1 MEDVSVLLGHSSIRV
16 TEQYYAPWC
25 PRRRERL
32 NNIVMRA
39 WSHDPLL
46 PEFHAQGM

>member
-1 MEDVSVLLGHSSIRV
+1 MSVLLGPSSIRV

-25 PRRRERL
+25 RRRERL
-32 NNIVMRA
+32 NRVVMRA

-46 PEFHAQGM
+46 PELHARP